1 MSVVLLGGKLTNT
14 KKSERP
20 LVEGGLAV
28 KPTFKFVLSVQ
39 LPLQS
44 YVRYIMDSVVGGFIC
59 VFMYL

>member
-1 MSVVLLGGKLTNT
+1 MSVVLLGGKLTNM

-20 LVEGGLAV
+20 LVEGGLAF
-28 KPTFKFVLSVQ
+28 KPTFKFVFSVQ